1 MPHNI
6 LMSKIRCYNP
16 NKSHAAL
23 KNLNYIVYIGTRPG
37 VDLTDVKLDELTAI
51 TEEDITPDEPSANSQ
66 YIYYIAKRQ
75 NSQGLFGNFEFNN
88 ITEVAHE
95 VRDVTDAGVNVYRG
109 IVSLSEEDAV
119 VLGYNQKDAW
129 VKYMHS
135 VMNDVGNSFG
145 IPLTALKW
153 CAAVHMEQGHP
164 HCHYTFWRTDGK
176 VMSSYI
182 HVSKQNE
189 IREFLSGQMFKAERE
204 MFLPEKNQYRDATI
218 GAARSFMNSLDIDF
232 NHIPERITQQQLQ
245 HMSSDLIELVNFLPG
260 RGSLKYK
267 LLPPKCKILVDK
279 VVEDVIQIPAVNKEY
294 TAYMKAV
301 SDISKTYSGS
311 TNHQATNQTVADEDI
326 RKRLA
331 NSILKSAITLSLIQ
345 KKNLSGELSSPLHN
359 DNLQVNS
366 VHLYDEDN
374 LQVNS
379 VHLYDEDNLQVNSV
393 HLYDEDSSQVNSVH
407 LYDEDSSQVNSVHL
421 YDEDSSQ
428 VNSVHL
434 YDEDNPQVNSVHLSD
449 EEFFRMSSGYLSN
462 EDIPQMNSVHLSDE
476 EFFRISSGYLSN
488 EDIPQMNSVHL
499 SDEEFFR
506 MSSNYLSDEDVSQ
519 VNSVHLND
527 EDTSQVNSV
536 HLINGKICNN
546 VKQPKLEWTA
556 AFKGTRNSLYSLD
569 KEDPNY
575 TTQFNTILDAL
586 ISYHNQGY
594 LPATYLLARLYNSK
608 SYPIYDK
615 EISDKLYTLSYNNFK
630 NIFEHPELYI
640 SNHKEHK
647 KGDNEKSVL
656 TPEQQESFLSYHL
669 GKMSERG
676 LGCEINYND
685 AISYYKNCLND
696 NAYAQYALANIY
708 LSEKTTPLTPEL
720 YAKSLKL
727 LESASNK
734 NPYAAYEYAQ
744 HLERPIFPYRSTQN
758 EINSYYRTALDG
770 FLSEE
775 DNDTNLNGSILYKI
789 GKLYYEGKGCE
800 RDVELA
806 YNYFMKSAECKNKN
820 AYYALGKTCS
830 DKTSSHYDPVR
841 AEQYYIKAYN
851 EYTDPETGESH
862 APSYLK
868 IAMADLYANQE
879 NDKIYDID
887 KAIDIYKECIETNA
901 DSTAMFK
908 LGSLYLN
915 GNGVDENVELGLK
928 YINAAIDA
936 GNKFVK
942 ITMAGIYSDSNN
954 KLYNMDKAIELY
966 KDCAE
971 NDSDSFSMFRL
982 GSIYFNG
989 NGVEKNTVLGL
1000 QYLNHAAKSGNKYAK
1015 ITLAGIYSNGDNEFY
1030 DMAKAIR
1037 LYKDCA
1043 ENEDEP
1049 DPFSMYRLGYIY
1061 LKGKGVEKDIELGLH
1076 YLNSAIDGGNSFA
1089 KITLAD
1095 FYADSTH
1102 GMYDMAKAI
1111 QLYKDCAENEDEPD
1125 PFSMYK
1131 LGAIYIKGKGVEKN
1145 IELGLHYLN
1154 NAIDGEN
1161 SFAKVT
1167 LADFYAD
1174 STHDMYDMAKAIQ
1187 LYKDCAEN
1195 EDEPDPFSMYKLGA
1209 IYIKGKG
1216 VEKNIELG
1224 LHYLNNAIDGGN
1236 SFAKVTLADFYA
1248 DSTHDMY
1255 DIAKAIQLY
1264 KDCAENEDEPDPFSM
1279 YKLGSIYIKGNGVEK
1294 NIELGLH
1301 YLNNAIDGGNSF
1313 AKVTL
1318 ADFYADSTHS
1328 WYNITKA
1335 IQLYKDCI
1343 KNDSDS
1349 YSMSR
1354 LGSIYLFGHGVD
1366 KDEALGLKYLNDAV
1380 ANGNE
1385 HAKKTIEFYNN
1396 MKHSMAISASFSL
1409 AYHFLSALSDRRN
1422 QNHLLLIH
1430 SKPTSKEARID
1441 AYKKSKE
1448 HSSPDFEH

>member
-119 VLGYNQKDAW
+119 ALGYNQKDAW

-135 VMNDVGNSFG
+135 VMNDVGNSLG

-245 HMSSDLIELVNFLPG
+245 HMSSDLIELVNSLPG

-374 LQVNS
+374 
-379 VHLYDEDNLQVNSV
+379 
-393 HLYDEDSSQVNSVH
+393 
-407 LYDEDSSQVNSVHL
+407 
-421 YDEDSSQ
+421 
-428 VNSVHL
+428 
-434 YDEDNPQVNSVHLSD
+434 PQVNSVHLSD

-476 EFFRISSGYLSN
+476 EL
-488 EDIPQMNSVHL
+488 
-499 SDEEFFR
+499 FR
-506 MSSNYLSDEDVSQ
+506 MSSNYLSDEDDSQ
-519 VNSVHLND
+519 VNSVHLYY
-527 EDTSQVNSV
+527 EDTPQVNSV
-536 HLINGKICNN
+536 HLINGKICDN

-556 AFKGTRNSLYSLD
+556 AFKGTRSALYSLD
-569 KEDPNY
+569 KENPDYAN
-575 TTQFNTILDAL
+575 QFNIILDAI
-586 ISYHNQGY
+586 ISHHNQGY

-720 YAKSLKL
+720 YAKSLEL
-727 LESASNK
+727 LKSASNQ

-806 YNYFMKSAECKNKN
+806 YKYFMKSAECKNKN

-830 DKTSSHYDPVR
+830 DKTSPHYDPVR

-887 KAIDIYKECIETNA
+887 KAIDIYKACIETNA

-928 YINAAIDA
+928 YINAAIAA

-1043 ENEDEP
+1043 ENENEP
-1049 DPFSMYRLGYIY
+1049 DPFSMYRLGAIY

-1076 YLNSAIDGGNSFA
+1076 YLN
-1089 KITLAD
+1089 
-1095 FYADSTH
+1095 
-1102 GMYDMAKAI
+1102 
-1111 QLYKDCAENEDEPD
+1111 
-1125 PFSMYK
+1125 
-1131 LGAIYIKGKGVEKN
+1131 
-1145 IELGLHYLN
+1145 
-1154 NAIDGEN
+1154 NAI
-1161 SFAKVT
+1161 A
-1167 LADFYAD
+1167 
-1174 STHDMYDMAKAIQ
+1174 
-1187 LYKDCAEN
+1187 
-1195 EDEPDPFSMYKLGA
+1195 
-1209 IYIKGKG
+1209 
-1216 VEKNIELG
+1216 
-1224 LHYLNNAIDGGN
+1224 GGN
-1236 SFAKVTLADFYA
+1236 SFAKVTLANFYA

-1279 YKLGSIYIKGNGVEK
+1279 YKLWSIYIKGNGVEK

-1328 WYNITKA
+1328 RYNITKA

>member
-119 VLGYNQKDAW
+119 ALGYNQKDAW

-204 MFLPEKNQYRDATI
+204 MFIPEKNQYRDATI

-245 HMSSDLIELVNFLPG
+245 HMSSDLIELVNSLPG

-301 SDISKTYSGS
+301 SDISTTYSGS

-407 LYDEDSSQVNSVHL
+407 L
-421 YDEDSSQ
+421 
-428 VNSVHL
+428 
-434 YDEDNPQVNSVHLSD
+434 SD

-462 EDIPQMNSVHLSDE
+462 EDIPQV
-476 EFFRISSGYLSN
+476 
-488 EDIPQMNSVHL
+488 NSVHL

-506 MSSNYLSDEDVSQ
+506 MSSNYLSDEDDSQ
-519 VNSVHLND
+519 VNSVHLYD
-527 EDTSQVNSV
+527 EDNPQVNSV
-536 HLINGKICNN
+536 HLINGKIYDNI
-546 VKQPKLEWTA
+546 KQPKLEWTA
-556 AFKGTRNSLYSLD
+556 AFKRTRGMLYSLD
-569 KEDPNY
+569 KAAPDYAN
-575 TTQFNTILDAL
+575 QFNTILDAL

-594 LPATYLLARLYNSK
+594 LPATYLLARLYNNK

-630 NIFEHPELYI
+630 DIFEHPELYI

-647 KGDNEKSVL
+647 KGDDEKSVL

-708 LSEKTTPLTPEL
+708 LGEKTTPLTPEL
-720 YAKSLKL
+720 YAKSLEL
-727 LESASNK
+727 LKSASSK

-758 EINSYYRTALDG
+758 DIHIFYRTALDG
-770 FLSEE
+770 FLSEK
-775 DNDTNLNGSILYKI
+775 DNDTNLDGSILYKI

-806 YNYFMKSAECKNKN
+806 YKYFMKSAECKNKN

-830 DKTSSHYDPVR
+830 DKTSPHYDPVR

-887 KAIDIYKECIETNA
+887 KAIDIYKECIETNV
-901 DSTAMFK
+901 DSMAMFK
-908 LGSLYLN
+908 LGSLYL
-915 GNGVDENVELGLK
+915 
-928 YINAAIDA
+928 
-936 GNKFVK
+936 
-942 ITMAGIYSDSNN
+942 
-954 KLYNMDKAIELY
+954 
-966 KDCAE
+966 
-971 NDSDSFSMFRL
+971 
-982 GSIYFNG
+982 
-989 NGVEKNTVLGL
+989 
-1000 QYLNHAAKSGNKYAK
+1000 
-1015 ITLAGIYSNGDNEFY
+1015 
-1030 DMAKAIR
+1030 
-1037 LYKDCA
+1037 
-1043 ENEDEP
+1043 
-1049 DPFSMYRLGYIY
+1049 
-1061 LKGKGVEKDIELGLH
+1061 
-1076 YLNSAIDGGNSFA
+1076 
-1089 KITLAD
+1089 
-1095 FYADSTH
+1095 
-1102 GMYDMAKAI
+1102 
-1111 QLYKDCAENEDEPD
+1111 
-1125 PFSMYK
+1125 
-1131 LGAIYIKGKGVEKN
+1131 
-1145 IELGLHYLN
+1145 
-1154 NAIDGEN
+1154 
-1161 SFAKVT
+1161 
-1167 LADFYAD
+1167 
-1174 STHDMYDMAKAIQ
+1174 
-1187 LYKDCAEN
+1187 
-1195 EDEPDPFSMYKLGA
+1195 
-1209 IYIKGKG
+1209 KGKG

-1248 DSTHDMY
+1248 DSTHILYDM
-1255 DIAKAIQLY
+1255 
-1264 KDCAENEDEPDPFSM
+1264 SR
-1279 YKLGSIYIKGNGVEK
+1279 
-1294 NIELGLH
+1294 
-1301 YLNNAIDGGNSF
+1301 
-1313 AKVTL
+1313 
-1318 ADFYADSTHS
+1318 
-1328 WYNITKA
+1328 A

-1430 SKPTSKEARID
+1430 SKSTSKEARID

-1448 HSSPDFEH
+1448 HSSPDFEHE

>member
-1 MPHNI
+1 
-6 LMSKIRCYNP
+6 MSKIRCYNP

-119 VLGYNQKDAW
+119 ALGYNQKDTW

-245 HMSSDLIELVNFLPG
+245 HMSSDLIELVNSLPG

-301 SDISKTYSGS
+301 SDISTTYSGS

-366 VHLYDEDN
+366 VHLYDEDT
-374 LQVNS
+374 
-379 VHLYDEDNLQVNSV
+379 
-393 HLYDEDSSQVNSVH
+393 
-407 LYDEDSSQVNSVHL
+407 
-421 YDEDSSQ
+421 
-428 VNSVHL
+428 
-434 YDEDNPQVNSVHLSD
+434 P
-449 EEFFRMSSGYLSN
+449 
-462 EDIPQMNSVHLSDE
+462 
-476 EFFRISSGYLSN
+476 
-488 EDIPQMNSVHL
+488 
-499 SDEEFFR
+499 
-506 MSSNYLSDEDVSQ
+506 
-519 VNSVHLND
+519 
-527 EDTSQVNSV
+527 QVNSV
-536 HLINGKICNN
+536 HLINGKICDN

-575 TTQFNTILDAL
+575 TTQFNTILDSL

-630 NIFEHPELYI
+630 NIFKHPELYI
-640 SNHKEHK
+640 SSDEK
-647 KGDNEKSVL
+647 KHVP
-656 TPEQQESFLSYHL
+656 TPEQQKRFLSYHL

-708 LSEKTTPLTPEL
+708 LGKKATPLTPEL
-720 YAKSLKL
+720 YAKSLEL
-727 LESASNK
+727 LKSASNQ
-734 NPYAAYEYAQ
+734 NPYAAYEFAQ

-758 EINSYYRTALDG
+758 DIHIFYRTALDG
-770 FLSEE
+770 FLSEK
-775 DNDTNLNGSILYKI
+775 DNDTNLDGSILYKI

-800 RDVELA
+800 KDVELA
-806 YNYFMKSAECKNKN
+806 YKYFMKSAEYKNKN

-830 DKTSSHYDPVR
+830 DKTSPHYDPVR

-851 EYTDPETGESH
+851 EYTDSETGESH

-868 IAMADLYANQE
+868 IAMADLYANQK

-887 KAIDIYKECIETNA
+887 KAIDIYKECIEINV
-901 DSTAMFK
+901 DSMAMFK
-908 LGSLYLN
+908 LGSLYL
-915 GNGVDENVELGLK
+915 
-928 YINAAIDA
+928 
-936 GNKFVK
+936 
-942 ITMAGIYSDSNN
+942 
-954 KLYNMDKAIELY
+954 
-966 KDCAE
+966 
-971 NDSDSFSMFRL
+971 
-982 GSIYFNG
+982 
-989 NGVEKNTVLGL
+989 
-1000 QYLNHAAKSGNKYAK
+1000 
-1015 ITLAGIYSNGDNEFY
+1015 
-1030 DMAKAIR
+1030 
-1037 LYKDCA
+1037 
-1043 ENEDEP
+1043 
-1049 DPFSMYRLGYIY
+1049 
-1061 LKGKGVEKDIELGLH
+1061 
-1076 YLNSAIDGGNSFA
+1076 
-1089 KITLAD
+1089 
-1095 FYADSTH
+1095 
-1102 GMYDMAKAI
+1102 
-1111 QLYKDCAENEDEPD
+1111 
-1125 PFSMYK
+1125 
-1131 LGAIYIKGKGVEKN
+1131 
-1145 IELGLHYLN
+1145 
-1154 NAIDGEN
+1154 
-1161 SFAKVT
+1161 
-1167 LADFYAD
+1167 
-1174 STHDMYDMAKAIQ
+1174 
-1187 LYKDCAEN
+1187 
-1195 EDEPDPFSMYKLGA
+1195 
-1209 IYIKGKG
+1209 KGKG

-1248 DSTHDMY
+1248 DSTHSLYDM
-1255 DIAKAIQLY
+1255 
-1264 KDCAENEDEPDPFSM
+1264 SR
-1279 YKLGSIYIKGNGVEK
+1279 
-1294 NIELGLH
+1294 
-1301 YLNNAIDGGNSF
+1301 
-1313 AKVTL
+1313 
-1318 ADFYADSTHS
+1318 
-1328 WYNITKA
+1328 A

-1422 QNHLLLIH
+1422 QIHLLLIH
-1430 SKPTSKEARID
+1430 SKSTSKEARID

-1448 HSSPDFEH
+1448 HSSPDFEHE

>member
-95 VRDVTDAGVNVYRG
+95 VRDITDAGVNVYRG

-119 VLGYNQKDAW
+119 ALGYNKKDAW

-204 MFLPEKNQYRDATI
+204 MFIPEKNQYRDATI

-260 RGSLKYK
+260 SGSLKYK

-301 SDISKTYSGS
+301 SDISTTYSGS

-366 VHLYDEDN
+366 VHLYDED
-374 LQVNS
+374 
-379 VHLYDEDNLQVNSV
+379 
-393 HLYDEDSSQVNSVH
+393 SSQVNSVH

-434 YDEDNPQVNSVHLSD
+434 YDEDNPQVNSVHL
-449 EEFFRMSSGYLSN
+449 Y
-462 EDIPQMNSVHLSDE
+462 
-476 EFFRISSGYLSN
+476 
-488 EDIPQMNSVHL
+488 
-499 SDEEFFR
+499 
-506 MSSNYLSDEDVSQ
+506 
-519 VNSVHLND
+519 D
-527 EDTSQVNSV
+527 EDTPQVNSV
-536 HLINGKICNN
+536 HLINGKICDN

-608 SYPIYDK
+608 SYSIYDK

-640 SNHKEHK
+640 SSDEK
-647 KGDNEKSVL
+647 KHAP
-656 TPEQQESFLSYHL
+656 TPEQQKRFLSYHL

-708 LSEKTTPLTPEL
+708 LGKKATPLTPEL
-720 YAKSLKL
+720 YAKSLEL
-727 LESASNK
+727 LKSASSK
-734 NPYAAYEYAQ
+734 NPYAAYEYAK

-758 EINSYYRTALDG
+758 DIHLYYRTALDG
-770 FLSEE
+770 FLNEK
-775 DNDTNLNGSILYKI
+775 DNDTNLDGSILYKI

-806 YNYFMKSAECKNKN
+806 YKYFMKSAECKNKN

-830 DKTSSHYDPVR
+830 DKTSPHYDPVR

-851 EYTDPETGESH
+851 EYTDSETGESH

-868 IAMADLYANQE
+868 IAMADLYANQK

-901 DSTAMFK
+901 DSMAMFK
-908 LGSLYLN
+908 LGSLYL
-915 GNGVDENVELGLK
+915 
-928 YINAAIDA
+928 
-936 GNKFVK
+936 
-942 ITMAGIYSDSNN
+942 
-954 KLYNMDKAIELY
+954 
-966 KDCAE
+966 
-971 NDSDSFSMFRL
+971 
-982 GSIYFNG
+982 
-989 NGVEKNTVLGL
+989 
-1000 QYLNHAAKSGNKYAK
+1000 
-1015 ITLAGIYSNGDNEFY
+1015 
-1030 DMAKAIR
+1030 
-1037 LYKDCA
+1037 
-1043 ENEDEP
+1043 
-1049 DPFSMYRLGYIY
+1049 
-1061 LKGKGVEKDIELGLH
+1061 KGKGVEKD
-1076 YLNSAIDGGNSFA
+1076 
-1089 KITLAD
+1089 
-1095 FYADSTH
+1095 
-1102 GMYDMAKAI
+1102 
-1111 QLYKDCAENEDEPD
+1111 
-1125 PFSMYK
+1125 
-1131 LGAIYIKGKGVEKN
+1131 
-1145 IELGLHYLN
+1145 
-1154 NAIDGEN
+1154 
-1161 SFAKVT
+1161 
-1167 LADFYAD
+1167 
-1174 STHDMYDMAKAIQ
+1174 
-1187 LYKDCAEN
+1187 
-1195 EDEPDPFSMYKLGA
+1195 
-1209 IYIKGKG
+1209 
-1216 VEKNIELG
+1216 
-1224 LHYLNNAIDGGN
+1224 
-1236 SFAKVTLADFYA
+1236 
-1248 DSTHDMY
+1248 
-1255 DIAKAIQLY
+1255 
-1264 KDCAENEDEPDPFSM
+1264 
-1279 YKLGSIYIKGNGVEK
+1279 
-1294 NIELGLH
+1294 IELGLH

-1328 WYNITKA
+1328 RYNITKA

-1430 SKPTSKEARID
+1430 SKSTSKEARID

>member
-119 VLGYNQKDAW
+119 ALGYNQKDAW

-135 VMNDVGNSFG
+135 VMNDVGNSLG

-245 HMSSDLIELVNFLPG
+245 HMSSDLIELVNSLPG

-301 SDISKTYSGS
+301 SDISKTYSRS

-366 VHLYDEDN
+366 VHLYDED
-374 LQVNS
+374 S
-379 VHLYDEDNLQVNSV
+379 P
-393 HLYDEDSSQVNSVH
+393 
-407 LYDEDSSQVNSVHL
+407 QVNSVHL

-434 YDEDNPQVNSVHLSD
+434 YDEDNPQVNSVHLYDEDSSQVNSVHLSD
-449 EEFFRMSSGYLSN
+449 EEFFRMSSSYLSN

-476 EFFRISSGYLSN
+476 EFL
-488 EDIPQMNSVHL
+488 
-499 SDEEFFR
+499 R
-506 MSSNYLSDEDVSQ
+506 MSSNYLSDEDDSQ
-519 VNSVHLND
+519 VNSVHLYD
-527 EDTSQVNSV
+527 EDTPQVNSV
-536 HLINGKICNN
+536 HLINGKICDN

-556 AFKGTRNSLYSLD
+556 AFKRTRNSLYSLD

-630 NIFEHPELYI
+630 NIFNHPELYI
-640 SNHKEHK
+640 SGDEK
-647 KGDNEKSVL
+647 KHAP
-656 TPEQQESFLSYHL
+656 TPEQQKRFLSYHL

-685 AISYYKNCLND
+685 AISYYKNCLDD

-708 LSEKTTPLTPEL
+708 LGKKTTPLTPEL
-720 YAKSLKL
+720 YAKSLEL
-727 LESASNK
+727 LKSASSK
-734 NPYAAYEYAQ
+734 NPYAAYEYAK

-758 EINSYYRTALDG
+758 DIHIFYRTALDG
-770 FLSEE
+770 FLIEKN
-775 DNDTNLNGSILYKI
+775 NDTNLDGSILYKI

-806 YNYFMKSAECKNKN
+806 YKYFMKSAECKNKN

-830 DKTSSHYDPVR
+830 DKTSPHYDPVR

-851 EYTDPETGESH
+851 EYTDSETGESH

-868 IAMADLYANQE
+868 IAMADLYANQK

-901 DSTAMFK
+901 DSMAMFK
-908 LGSLYLN
+908 LGSLYL
-915 GNGVDENVELGLK
+915 
-928 YINAAIDA
+928 
-936 GNKFVK
+936 
-942 ITMAGIYSDSNN
+942 
-954 KLYNMDKAIELY
+954 
-966 KDCAE
+966 
-971 NDSDSFSMFRL
+971 
-982 GSIYFNG
+982 
-989 NGVEKNTVLGL
+989 
-1000 QYLNHAAKSGNKYAK
+1000 
-1015 ITLAGIYSNGDNEFY
+1015 
-1030 DMAKAIR
+1030 
-1037 LYKDCA
+1037 
-1043 ENEDEP
+1043 
-1049 DPFSMYRLGYIY
+1049 
-1061 LKGKGVEKDIELGLH
+1061 KGKGVEKD
-1076 YLNSAIDGGNSFA
+1076 
-1089 KITLAD
+1089 
-1095 FYADSTH
+1095 
-1102 GMYDMAKAI
+1102 
-1111 QLYKDCAENEDEPD
+1111 
-1125 PFSMYK
+1125 
-1131 LGAIYIKGKGVEKN
+1131 
-1145 IELGLHYLN
+1145 
-1154 NAIDGEN
+1154 
-1161 SFAKVT
+1161 
-1167 LADFYAD
+1167 
-1174 STHDMYDMAKAIQ
+1174 
-1187 LYKDCAEN
+1187 
-1195 EDEPDPFSMYKLGA
+1195 
-1209 IYIKGKG
+1209 
-1216 VEKNIELG
+1216 
-1224 LHYLNNAIDGGN
+1224 
-1236 SFAKVTLADFYA
+1236 
-1248 DSTHDMY
+1248 
-1255 DIAKAIQLY
+1255 
-1264 KDCAENEDEPDPFSM
+1264 
-1279 YKLGSIYIKGNGVEK
+1279 
-1294 NIELGLH
+1294 IELGLH

-1328 WYNITKA
+1328 RYNITKA

-1430 SKPTSKEARID
+1430 SKSTSKEARID

>member
-51 TEEDITPDEPSANSQ
+51 TE
-66 YIYYIAKRQ
+66 
-75 NSQGLFGNFEFNN
+75 
-88 ITEVAHE
+88 VAHE

-119 VLGYNQKDAW
+119 ALGYNQKDAW

-135 VMNDVGNSFG
+135 VMNDVGNSLG

-245 HMSSDLIELVNFLPG
+245 HMSSDLIELVNSLPG

-301 SDISKTYSGS
+301 SDISTTYSGS

-366 VHLYDEDN
+366 VHLYDED
-374 LQVNS
+374 
-379 VHLYDEDNLQVNSV
+379 
-393 HLYDEDSSQVNSVH
+393 
-407 LYDEDSSQVNSVHL
+407 
-421 YDEDSSQ
+421 SSQ

-476 EFFRISSGYLSN
+476 EFFR
-488 EDIPQMNSVHL
+488 
-499 SDEEFFR
+499 
-506 MSSNYLSDEDVSQ
+506 MSSNYLSDEDDSQ
-519 VNSVHLND
+519 VNSVHLYD
-527 EDTSQVNSV
+527 EDTPQVNSV
-536 HLINGKICNN
+536 HLINGKICDN

-556 AFKGTRNSLYSLD
+556 TFKGTRSALYSLD
-569 KEDPNY
+569 KENPDYAN
-575 TTQFNTILDAL
+575 QFNIILDAI

-720 YAKSLKL
+720 YAKSLEL
-727 LESASNK
+727 LKSASSK
-734 NPYAAYEYAQ
+734 NPYAAYEYAK

-758 EINSYYRTALDG
+758 DIHIFYRTALDG
-770 FLSEE
+770 FLSEK
-775 DNDTNLNGSILYKI
+775 DNDTNLDGSILYKI

-806 YNYFMKSAECKNKN
+806 YKYFMKSAECKNKN

-830 DKTSSHYDPVR
+830 DKTSPHYDPVR

-851 EYTDPETGESH
+851 EYTDSETGESH

-868 IAMADLYANQE
+868 IAMADLYANQK

-901 DSTAMFK
+901 DSMAMFK
-908 LGSLYLN
+908 LGSLYL
-915 GNGVDENVELGLK
+915 
-928 YINAAIDA
+928 
-936 GNKFVK
+936 
-942 ITMAGIYSDSNN
+942 
-954 KLYNMDKAIELY
+954 
-966 KDCAE
+966 
-971 NDSDSFSMFRL
+971 
-982 GSIYFNG
+982 
-989 NGVEKNTVLGL
+989 
-1000 QYLNHAAKSGNKYAK
+1000 
-1015 ITLAGIYSNGDNEFY
+1015 
-1030 DMAKAIR
+1030 
-1037 LYKDCA
+1037 
-1043 ENEDEP
+1043 
-1049 DPFSMYRLGYIY
+1049 
-1061 LKGKGVEKDIELGLH
+1061 KGKGVEKD
-1076 YLNSAIDGGNSFA
+1076 
-1089 KITLAD
+1089 
-1095 FYADSTH
+1095 
-1102 GMYDMAKAI
+1102 
-1111 QLYKDCAENEDEPD
+1111 
-1125 PFSMYK
+1125 
-1131 LGAIYIKGKGVEKN
+1131 
-1145 IELGLHYLN
+1145 
-1154 NAIDGEN
+1154 
-1161 SFAKVT
+1161 
-1167 LADFYAD
+1167 
-1174 STHDMYDMAKAIQ
+1174 
-1187 LYKDCAEN
+1187 
-1195 EDEPDPFSMYKLGA
+1195 
-1209 IYIKGKG
+1209 
-1216 VEKNIELG
+1216 
-1224 LHYLNNAIDGGN
+1224 
-1236 SFAKVTLADFYA
+1236 
-1248 DSTHDMY
+1248 
-1255 DIAKAIQLY
+1255 
-1264 KDCAENEDEPDPFSM
+1264 
-1279 YKLGSIYIKGNGVEK
+1279 
-1294 NIELGLH
+1294 IELGLH

-1328 WYNITKA
+1328 RYNITKA

>member
-119 VLGYNQKDAW
+119 ALGYNQKDAW

-135 VMNDVGNSFG
+135 VMNDVGNSLG

-245 HMSSDLIELVNFLPG
+245 HMSSDLIELVNSLPG

-301 SDISKTYSGS
+301 SDISTTYSGS

-359 DNLQVNS
+359 
-366 VHLYDEDN
+366 
-374 LQVNS
+374 
-379 VHLYDEDNLQVNSV
+379 DNLQVNSV

-476 EFFRISSGYLSN
+476 EFFR
-488 EDIPQMNSVHL
+488 
-499 SDEEFFR
+499 
-506 MSSNYLSDEDVSQ
+506 MSSNYLSDEDDSQ
-519 VNSVHLND
+519 VNSVHLYD
-527 EDTSQVNSV
+527 EDTPQVNSV
-536 HLINGKICNN
+536 HLINGKICDN

-640 SNHKEHK
+640 SSDEK
-647 KGDNEKSVL
+647 KHAP
-656 TPEQQESFLSYHL
+656 TPEQQKRFLSYHL

-685 AISYYKNCLND
+685 AISYYKNCLDD

-708 LSEKTTPLTPEL
+708 LGKKTTPLTPEL
-720 YAKSLKL
+720 YAKSLEL
-727 LESASNK
+727 LKSASSK
-734 NPYAAYEYAQ
+734 NPYAAYEYAK

-758 EINSYYRTALDG
+758 DIHIFYRTALDG
-770 FLSEE
+770 FLSEK
-775 DNDTNLNGSILYKI
+775 DNDTNLDGSILYKI

-806 YNYFMKSAECKNKN
+806 YKYFMKSAECKNKN

-830 DKTSSHYDPVR
+830 DKTSPHYDPVR

-851 EYTDPETGESH
+851 EYTDSETGESH

-868 IAMADLYANQE
+868 IAMADLYANQK

-901 DSTAMFK
+901 DSMAMFK
-908 LGSLYLN
+908 LGSLYL
-915 GNGVDENVELGLK
+915 
-928 YINAAIDA
+928 
-936 GNKFVK
+936 
-942 ITMAGIYSDSNN
+942 
-954 KLYNMDKAIELY
+954 
-966 KDCAE
+966 
-971 NDSDSFSMFRL
+971 
-982 GSIYFNG
+982 
-989 NGVEKNTVLGL
+989 
-1000 QYLNHAAKSGNKYAK
+1000 
-1015 ITLAGIYSNGDNEFY
+1015 
-1030 DMAKAIR
+1030 
-1037 LYKDCA
+1037 
-1043 ENEDEP
+1043 
-1049 DPFSMYRLGYIY
+1049 
-1061 LKGKGVEKDIELGLH
+1061 KGKGVEKD
-1076 YLNSAIDGGNSFA
+1076 
-1089 KITLAD
+1089 
-1095 FYADSTH
+1095 
-1102 GMYDMAKAI
+1102 
-1111 QLYKDCAENEDEPD
+1111 
-1125 PFSMYK
+1125 
-1131 LGAIYIKGKGVEKN
+1131 
-1145 IELGLHYLN
+1145 
-1154 NAIDGEN
+1154 
-1161 SFAKVT
+1161 
-1167 LADFYAD
+1167 
-1174 STHDMYDMAKAIQ
+1174 
-1187 LYKDCAEN
+1187 
-1195 EDEPDPFSMYKLGA
+1195 
-1209 IYIKGKG
+1209 
-1216 VEKNIELG
+1216 
-1224 LHYLNNAIDGGN
+1224 
-1236 SFAKVTLADFYA
+1236 
-1248 DSTHDMY
+1248 
-1255 DIAKAIQLY
+1255 
-1264 KDCAENEDEPDPFSM
+1264 
-1279 YKLGSIYIKGNGVEK
+1279 
-1294 NIELGLH
+1294 IELGLH

-1328 WYNITKA
+1328 RYNITKA

-1430 SKPTSKEARID
+1430 SKSTSKEARID

>member
-1 MPHNI
+1 
-6 LMSKIRCYNP
+6 MSKIRCYNP

-119 VLGYNQKDAW
+119 ALGYNQKDTW

-245 HMSSDLIELVNFLPG
+245 HMSSDLIELVNSLPG

-301 SDISKTYSGS
+301 SDISTTYSGS

-366 VHLYDEDN
+366 VHLYDKD
-374 LQVNS
+374 S
-379 VHLYDEDNLQVNSV
+379 SQVNSV

-476 EFFRISSGYLSN
+476 EFFR
-488 EDIPQMNSVHL
+488 
-499 SDEEFFR
+499 
-506 MSSNYLSDEDVSQ
+506 MSSNYLSDEDDSQ
-519 VNSVHLND
+519 VNSVHLYD
-527 EDTSQVNSV
+527 EVTSQVNSV
-536 HLINGKICNN
+536 HLINGKIYDN

-770 FLSEE
+770 FLSEK

-800 RDVELA
+800 KDVELA
-806 YNYFMKSAECKNKN
+806 YKYFMKSAECKNKN

-830 DKTSSHYDPVR
+830 DKTSPHYDPVR

-851 EYTDPETGESH
+851 EYTDPKTGESH
-862 APSYLK
+862 VPSYLK
-868 IAMADLYANQE
+868 IAMADLYANQK

-887 KAIDIYKECIETNA
+887 KAIDIYKECIETNV
-901 DSTAMFK
+901 DSMAMFK
-908 LGSLYLN
+908 LGSLYL
-915 GNGVDENVELGLK
+915 
-928 YINAAIDA
+928 
-936 GNKFVK
+936 
-942 ITMAGIYSDSNN
+942 
-954 KLYNMDKAIELY
+954 
-966 KDCAE
+966 
-971 NDSDSFSMFRL
+971 
-982 GSIYFNG
+982 
-989 NGVEKNTVLGL
+989 
-1000 QYLNHAAKSGNKYAK
+1000 
-1015 ITLAGIYSNGDNEFY
+1015 
-1030 DMAKAIR
+1030 
-1037 LYKDCA
+1037 
-1043 ENEDEP
+1043 
-1049 DPFSMYRLGYIY
+1049 
-1061 LKGKGVEKDIELGLH
+1061 KGK
-1076 YLNSAIDGGNSFA
+1076 
-1089 KITLAD
+1089 
-1095 FYADSTH
+1095 
-1102 GMYDMAKAI
+1102 
-1111 QLYKDCAENEDEPD
+1111 C
-1125 PFSMYK
+1125 
-1131 LGAIYIKGKGVEKN
+1131 
-1145 IELGLHYLN
+1145 
-1154 NAIDGEN
+1154 
-1161 SFAKVT
+1161 
-1167 LADFYAD
+1167 
-1174 STHDMYDMAKAIQ
+1174 
-1187 LYKDCAEN
+1187 
-1195 EDEPDPFSMYKLGA
+1195 
-1209 IYIKGKG
+1209 
-1216 VEKNIELG
+1216 
-1224 LHYLNNAIDGGN
+1224 
-1236 SFAKVTLADFYA
+1236 
-1248 DSTHDMY
+1248 
-1255 DIAKAIQLY
+1255 
-1264 KDCAENEDEPDPFSM
+1264 
-1279 YKLGSIYIKGNGVEK
+1279 VEK

-1328 WYNITKA
+1328 LYDMSRA

-1422 QNHLLLIH
+1422 QIHLLRIH
-1430 SKPTSKEARID
+1430 SKSTSKEARID

-1448 HSSPDFEH
+1448 HSSPDFEHE

>member
-119 VLGYNQKDAW
+119 ALGYNQKDTW

-245 HMSSDLIELVNFLPG
+245 HMSSDLIELVNSLPG

-301 SDISKTYSGS
+301 SDISTTYSGS

-379 VHLYDEDNLQVNSV
+379 VHLYDED
-393 HLYDEDSSQVNSVH
+393 
-407 LYDEDSSQVNSVHL
+407 
-421 YDEDSSQ
+421 SSQ

-476 EFFRISSGYLSN
+476 EFFR
-488 EDIPQMNSVHL
+488 
-499 SDEEFFR
+499 
-506 MSSNYLSDEDVSQ
+506 MSSNYLSDEDDSQ
-519 VNSVHLND
+519 VNSVHLYD
-527 EDTSQVNSV
+527 EVTSQVNSV
-536 HLINGKICNN
+536 HLINGKIYDN

-744 HLERPIFPYRSTQN
+744 HLGRPIFPYRSTQN

-770 FLSEE
+770 FLSEK

-800 RDVELA
+800 KDVELA
-806 YNYFMKSAECKNKN
+806 YKYFMKSAECKNKN

-830 DKTSSHYDPVR
+830 DKTSPHYDPVR

-851 EYTDPETGESH
+851 EYTDSETGESH

-901 DSTAMFK
+901 DSMAMFK
-908 LGSLYLN
+908 LGSLYL
-915 GNGVDENVELGLK
+915 
-928 YINAAIDA
+928 
-936 GNKFVK
+936 
-942 ITMAGIYSDSNN
+942 
-954 KLYNMDKAIELY
+954 
-966 KDCAE
+966 
-971 NDSDSFSMFRL
+971 
-982 GSIYFNG
+982 
-989 NGVEKNTVLGL
+989 
-1000 QYLNHAAKSGNKYAK
+1000 
-1015 ITLAGIYSNGDNEFY
+1015 
-1030 DMAKAIR
+1030 
-1037 LYKDCA
+1037 
-1043 ENEDEP
+1043 
-1049 DPFSMYRLGYIY
+1049 
-1061 LKGKGVEKDIELGLH
+1061 KGK
-1076 YLNSAIDGGNSFA
+1076 
-1089 KITLAD
+1089 
-1095 FYADSTH
+1095 
-1102 GMYDMAKAI
+1102 
-1111 QLYKDCAENEDEPD
+1111 C
-1125 PFSMYK
+1125 
-1131 LGAIYIKGKGVEKN
+1131 
-1145 IELGLHYLN
+1145 
-1154 NAIDGEN
+1154 
-1161 SFAKVT
+1161 
-1167 LADFYAD
+1167 
-1174 STHDMYDMAKAIQ
+1174 
-1187 LYKDCAEN
+1187 
-1195 EDEPDPFSMYKLGA
+1195 
-1209 IYIKGKG
+1209 
-1216 VEKNIELG
+1216 
-1224 LHYLNNAIDGGN
+1224 
-1236 SFAKVTLADFYA
+1236 
-1248 DSTHDMY
+1248 
-1255 DIAKAIQLY
+1255 
-1264 KDCAENEDEPDPFSM
+1264 
-1279 YKLGSIYIKGNGVEK
+1279 VEK

-1328 WYNITKA
+1328 LYDMSRA

-1422 QNHLLLIH
+1422 QIHLLLIH

>member
-1 MPHNI
+1 
-6 LMSKIRCYNP
+6 MSKIRCYNP

-119 VLGYNQKDAW
+119 ALGYNKKDAW

-245 HMSSDLIELVNFLPG
+245 HMSSDLIELVNSLPG

-301 SDISKTYSGS
+301 SDISTTYSGS

-366 VHLYDEDN
+366 VHLYDEDSS
-374 LQVNS
+374 QVNS
-379 VHLYDEDNLQVNSV
+379 VHLHDEDNPQVNSI

-434 YDEDNPQVNSVHLSD
+434 SD
-449 EEFFRMSSGYLSN
+449 EEFFLMSSGYLSN
-462 EDIPQMNSVHLSDE
+462 EDIPQMNSV
-476 EFFRISSGYLSN
+476 
-488 EDIPQMNSVHL
+488 PL

-506 MSSNYLSDEDVSQ
+506 MSSNYLSDEDDSQ
-519 VNSVHLND
+519 VNSVHLYD
-527 EDTSQVNSV
+527 EDTPQMNSV
-536 HLINGKICNN
+536 HLINGKICDN

-630 NIFEHPELYI
+630 NIFKHPELYI
-640 SNHKEHK
+640 SGDEK
-647 KGDNEKSVL
+647 KHAP
-656 TPEQQESFLSYHL
+656 TPEQQKRFLSYHL

-685 AISYYKNCLND
+685 AISYYKNCLDD

-708 LSEKTTPLTPEL
+708 LGKKTTPLTPEL
-720 YAKSLKL
+720 YAKSLEL
-727 LESASNK
+727 LKSASSK
-734 NPYAAYEYAQ
+734 NPYAAYEYAK

-758 EINSYYRTALDG
+758 DIHIFYRTALDG
-770 FLSEE
+770 FLSEK
-775 DNDTNLNGSILYKI
+775 DNDTNLDGSILYKI

-806 YNYFMKSAECKNKN
+806 YKYFMKSAECKNKN

-830 DKTSSHYDPVR
+830 DKTSPHYDPVR

-851 EYTDPETGESH
+851 EYTDSETGESH

-868 IAMADLYANQE
+868 IAMADLYANQK

-901 DSTAMFK
+901 DSMAMFK
-908 LGSLYLN
+908 LGSLYL
-915 GNGVDENVELGLK
+915 
-928 YINAAIDA
+928 
-936 GNKFVK
+936 
-942 ITMAGIYSDSNN
+942 
-954 KLYNMDKAIELY
+954 
-966 KDCAE
+966 
-971 NDSDSFSMFRL
+971 
-982 GSIYFNG
+982 
-989 NGVEKNTVLGL
+989 
-1000 QYLNHAAKSGNKYAK
+1000 
-1015 ITLAGIYSNGDNEFY
+1015 
-1030 DMAKAIR
+1030 
-1037 LYKDCA
+1037 
-1043 ENEDEP
+1043 
-1049 DPFSMYRLGYIY
+1049 
-1061 LKGKGVEKDIELGLH
+1061 
-1076 YLNSAIDGGNSFA
+1076 
-1089 KITLAD
+1089 
-1095 FYADSTH
+1095 
-1102 GMYDMAKAI
+1102 
-1111 QLYKDCAENEDEPD
+1111 
-1125 PFSMYK
+1125 
-1131 LGAIYIKGKGVEKN
+1131 
-1145 IELGLHYLN
+1145 
-1154 NAIDGEN
+1154 
-1161 SFAKVT
+1161 
-1167 LADFYAD
+1167 
-1174 STHDMYDMAKAIQ
+1174 
-1187 LYKDCAEN
+1187 
-1195 EDEPDPFSMYKLGA
+1195 
-1209 IYIKGKG
+1209 KGKG

-1248 DSTHDMY
+1248 DSTH
-1255 DIAKAIQLY
+1255 
-1264 KDCAENEDEPDPFSM
+1264 SR
-1279 YKLGSIYIKGNGVEK
+1279 
-1294 NIELGLH
+1294 
-1301 YLNNAIDGGNSF
+1301 
-1313 AKVTL
+1313 
-1318 ADFYADSTHS
+1318 
-1328 WYNITKA
+1328 YNITKA
-1335 IQLYKDCI
+1335 IQLYKNCI
-1343 KNDSDS
+1343 TNDSDS

-1430 SKPTSKEARID
+1430 SKSTSKEARID

>member
-88 ITEVAHE
+88 ITEVAHD

-119 VLGYNQKDAW
+119 ALGYNQKDTW

-245 HMSSDLIELVNFLPG
+245 HMSSDLIELVNSLPG

-301 SDISKTYSGS
+301 SDISTTYSGS

-366 VHLYDEDN
+366 VHLYDED
-374 LQVNS
+374 
-379 VHLYDEDNLQVNSV
+379 
-393 HLYDEDSSQVNSVH
+393 SS
-407 LYDEDSSQVNSVHL
+407 
-421 YDEDSSQ
+421 
-428 VNSVHL
+428 
-434 YDEDNPQVNSVHLSD
+434 QVNSVHLSD

-476 EFFRISSGYLSN
+476 EFFR
-488 EDIPQMNSVHL
+488 
-499 SDEEFFR
+499 
-506 MSSNYLSDEDVSQ
+506 MSSNYLSDEDDSQ
-519 VNSVHLND
+519 VNSVHLYD
-527 EDTSQVNSV
+527 EVTSQVNSV
-536 HLINGKICNN
+536 HLINGKIYDN

-770 FLSEE
+770 FLSEK

-800 RDVELA
+800 KDVELA
-806 YNYFMKSAECKNKN
+806 YKYFMKSAECKNKN

-830 DKTSSHYDPVR
+830 DKTSPHYDPVR

-851 EYTDPETGESH
+851 EYTDSETGESH

-901 DSTAMFK
+901 DSMAMFK

-915 GNGVDENVELGLK
+915 GKGVDENVELGLK
-928 YINAAIDA
+928 YINAAIAA

-1000 QYLNHAAKSGNKYAK
+1000 QYLDHAAKSGNKYAK
-1015 ITLAGIYSNGDNEFY
+1015 ITMAGIYSNGDNEFY
-1030 DMAKAIR
+1030 DMNKAIR

-1043 ENEDEP
+1043 ENENDP
-1049 DPFSMYRLGYIY
+1049 DTFSMYRLGAIY

-1076 YLNSAIDGGNSFA
+1076 YLNNAIDGGNSFA
-1089 KITLAD
+1089 KI
-1095 FYADSTH
+1095 
-1102 GMYDMAKAI
+1102 
-1111 QLYKDCAENEDEPD
+1111 
-1125 PFSMYK
+1125 
-1131 LGAIYIKGKGVEKN
+1131 
-1145 IELGLHYLN
+1145 
-1154 NAIDGEN
+1154 
-1161 SFAKVT
+1161 
-1167 LADFYAD
+1167 
-1174 STHDMYDMAKAIQ
+1174 
-1187 LYKDCAEN
+1187 
-1195 EDEPDPFSMYKLGA
+1195 
-1209 IYIKGKG
+1209 
-1216 VEKNIELG
+1216 
-1224 LHYLNNAIDGGN
+1224 
-1236 SFAKVTLADFYA
+1236 TLADFYA

-1264 KDCAENEDEPDPFSM
+1264 KDCAENEDDPDTFSM
-1279 YKLGSIYIKGNGVEK
+1279 YRLGAIYLKGKGVEK
-1294 NIELGLH
+1294 DIELGLH
-1301 YLNNAIDGGNSF
+1301 YLNNAIDEIG
-1313 AKVTL
+1313 
-1318 ADFYADSTHS
+1318 
-1328 WYNITKA
+1328 
-1335 IQLYKDCI
+1335 
-1343 KNDSDS
+1343 
-1349 YSMSR
+1349 R
-1354 LGSIYLFGHGVD
+1354 
-1366 KDEALGLKYLNDAV
+1366 
-1380 ANGNE
+1380 
-1385 HAKKTIEFYNN
+1385 
-1396 MKHSMAISASFSL
+1396 ASC
-1409 AYHFLSALSDRRN
+1409 RERV
-1422 QNHLLLIH
+1422 
-1430 SKPTSKEARID
+1430 
-1441 AYKKSKE
+1441 
-1448 HSSPDFEH
+1448 

>member
-119 VLGYNQKDAW
+119 ALGYNQKDTW

-245 HMSSDLIELVNFLPG
+245 HMSSDLIELVNSLPG

-301 SDISKTYSGS
+301 SDISTTYSGS

-366 VHLYDEDN
+366 VHLYDK
-374 LQVNS
+374 
-379 VHLYDEDNLQVNSV
+379 
-393 HLYDEDSSQVNSVH
+393 DSSQVNSVH

-434 YDEDNPQVNSVHLSD
+434 YDEDNPQVNSVHLYD
-449 EEFFRMSSGYLSN
+449 EDSSQVNSVHLYD
-462 EDIPQMNSVHLSDE
+462 EDSSQVNSVHLSDE
-476 EFFRISSGYLSN
+476 EFFRMSSGYLSN

-506 MSSNYLSDEDVSQ
+506 MSSNYLSDEDDSQ
-519 VNSVHLND
+519 VNSVHLYD
-527 EDTSQVNSV
+527 EVTSQVNSV
-536 HLINGKICNN
+536 HLINGKIYDN

-770 FLSEE
+770 FLSEK

-800 RDVELA
+800 KDVELA
-806 YNYFMKSAECKNKN
+806 YKYFMKSAECKNKN

-830 DKTSSHYDPVR
+830 DKTSPHYDPVR

-879 NDKIYDID
+879 NDKIYDIN

-901 DSTAMFK
+901 DSMAMFK

-915 GNGVDENVELGLK
+915 GKGVDENVELGLK
-928 YINAAIDA
+928 YINAAIAA

-1000 QYLNHAAKSGNKYAK
+1000 QYLDHAAKSGNKYAK
-1015 ITLAGIYSNGDNEFY
+1015 ITMAGIYSNGDNEFY
-1030 DMAKAIR
+1030 DMNKAIR

-1043 ENEDEP
+1043 ENENEP
-1049 DPFSMYRLGYIY
+1049 DTFSMYR
-1061 LKGKGVEKDIELGLH
+1061 
-1076 YLNSAIDGGNSFA
+1076 
-1089 KITLAD
+1089 
-1095 FYADSTH
+1095 
-1102 GMYDMAKAI
+1102 
-1111 QLYKDCAENEDEPD
+1111 
-1125 PFSMYK
+1125 

-1154 NAIDGEN
+1154 NAIDE
-1161 SFAKVT
+1161 
-1167 LADFYAD
+1167 
-1174 STHDMYDMAKAIQ
+1174 
-1187 LYKDCAEN
+1187 
-1195 EDEPDPFSMYKLGA
+1195 
-1209 IYIKGKG
+1209 
-1216 VEKNIELG
+1216 
-1224 LHYLNNAIDGGN
+1224 
-1236 SFAKVTLADFYA
+1236 
-1248 DSTHDMY
+1248 
-1255 DIAKAIQLY
+1255 
-1264 KDCAENEDEPDPFSM
+1264 
-1279 YKLGSIYIKGNGVEK
+1279 
-1294 NIELGLH
+1294 
-1301 YLNNAIDGGNSF
+1301 GNSF

-1328 WYNITKA
+1328 RYNITKA

-1422 QNHLLLIH
+1422 QIHLLLIH